1 MTDINAELEAIADD
15 VFTDDAQLDEVAA
28 DAPMKGAG
36 APMPAEKLPGEVQ
49 DMGPAVV
56 SPDAKTDPGDA
67 ATDKAKKAKKPGRDG
82 KGLPSDASPKA
93 QGDGNGPMSSSNEEV
108 EEDETLE
115 IVAEAPESEGE
126 VLETETVEDETIE
139 ERVSAMDLSDDV
151 NALTEGGEL
160 SEEFKKKAATIFEAA
175 VRTKL
180 RSELEHLDET
190 YKAKFD
196 SEIEEAKNDMAEKV
210 DDYLNYVVEEWMMK
224 NEVPVAHRMKA
235 EIAEGFITGLKTL
248 FEEHNISVPDEQFDM
263 LDAAAEKVDEL
274 ESKLN
279 ESLEKNIELS
289 KDNDELKRHEILL
302 DVASD
307 LADTEVEKF
316 AGLAENINYENE
328 SDFREKVETIKESYF
343 PKAQTSNN
351 DDTAAPV
358 NEGGTPSLEDGE
370 VPGTMAAYMTA
381 ISRTH
386 LRDK

>member
-1 MTDINAELEAIADD
+1 MTDINAELEAIAAETFADD
-15 VFTDDAQLDEVAA
+15 TQLDEVAA
-28 DAPMKGAG
+28 DAPKSGAG
-36 APMPAEKLPGEVQ
+36 AAMPAEKLPGEVQ

-56 SPDAKTDPGDA
+56 SPDAKTDPGVA
-67 ATDKAKKAKKPGRDG
+67 AEKKAKQAKKPGRDG
-82 KGLPSDASPKA
+82 KGLPSAASPKA
-93 QGDGNGPMSSSNEEV
+93 QGDGNGPMKSNEEV
-108 EEDETLE
+108 EEDETTE
-115 IVAEAPESEGE
+115 VIAEVPEEE
-126 VLETETVEDETIE
+126 LVYVEDETIE

-175 VRTKL
+175 VRAKL
-180 RSELEHLDET
+180 RSELEHLDEKFT
-190 YKAKFD
+190 AKFN

-248 FEEHNISVPDEQFDM
+248 FEDHNIAVPDEQFDM

-279 ESLEKNIELS
+279 EALETNIGLS

-328 SDFREKVETIKESYF
+328 ADFREKVETIKESYF

-358 NEGGTPSLEDGE
+358 NEGGTPTLEEGD
-370 VPGTMAAYMTA
+370 VPQTMAAYMSA
-381 ISRTH
+381 ISRNH
-386 LRDK
+386 IREQQG

>member
-1 MTDINAELEAIADD
+1 MTDINAELEAIADE

-28 DAPMKGAG
+28 DAPTKGAS
-36 APMPAEKLPGEVQ
+36 APMPTERLPGEVQ

-56 SPDAKTDPGDA
+56 SPDAKTDPGVA
-67 ATDKAKKAKKPGRDG
+67 AEKKAKQAKKPGRDG
-82 KGLPSDASPKA
+82 KGLASAASPKA
-93 QGDGNGPMSSSNEEV
+93 EGDGNGPMKSNEEV

-115 IVAEAPESEGE
+115 VVAEMPET
-126 VLETETVEDETIE
+126 TEESTTVEDETIE

-175 VRTKL
+175 VRAKL

-190 YKAKFD
+190 FKAKFD

-248 FEEHNISVPDEQFDM
+248 FEDHNIAVPDEQFDM

-289 KDNDELKRHEILL
+289 KSNDELKRHEILL

-328 SDFREKVETIKESYF
+328 ADFREKVETIKESYF
-343 PKAQTSNN
+343 PKAQTSNQ

-358 NEGGTPSLEDGE
+358 NEGGTPSLEEGD
-370 VPGTMAAYMTA
+370 VPQTMAAYMSA
-381 ISRTH
+381 ISRNH
-386 LRDK
+386 IREMQG

>member
-1 MTDINAELEAIADD
+1 
-15 VFTDDAQLDEVAA
+15 
-28 DAPMKGAG
+28 
-36 APMPAEKLPGEVQ
+36 MPPEKLPGEVQ

-56 SPDAKTDPGDA
+56 SPDAKTDPGVA
-67 ATDKAKKAKKPGRDG
+67 AEKKAKQAKKPGRDG
-82 KGLPSDASPKA
+82 KGLPSAASPKA
-93 QGDGNGPMSSSNEEV
+93 QGDGNGPMKSNEEV
-108 EEDETLE
+108 EEDETTE
-115 IVAEAPESEGE
+115 VITEVPEEES
-126 VLETETVEDETIE
+126 VYVEDETIE

-175 VRTKL
+175 VRAKL
-180 RSELEHLDET
+180 RSELEHLDEKYT
-190 YKAKFD
+190 AKFN
-196 SEIEEAKNDMAEKV
+196 SEIEEAKNDMGEKV
-210 DDYLNYVVEEWMMK
+210 DDYLNYVIEEWMRK

-248 FEEHNISVPDEQFDM
+248 FEDHNISVPDEQFDM

-279 ESLEKNIELS
+279 EALETNIGLS

-358 NEGGTPSLEDGE
+358 NEGGTPSLEEGD
-370 VPGTMAAYMTA
+370 VPQTMAAYMSA
-381 ISRTH
+381 ISRNH
-386 LRDK
+386 IREMQG

>member
-1 MTDINAELEAIADD
+1 MTDINAELEAIADE

-28 DAPMKGAG
+28 DAPMKGAS
-36 APMPAEKLPGEVQ
+36 APMPSERLPGEVQ

-56 SPDAKTDPGDA
+56 SPDAKTDPGVA
-67 ATDKAKKAKKPGRDG
+67 AEKKAKKAKKPGRDG
-82 KGLPSDASPKA
+82 KGLPSAASPKA
-93 QGDGNGPMSSSNEEV
+93 QGDGNGPMKSNEEV

-115 IVAEAPESEGE
+115 AIAEVPET
-126 VLETETVEDETIE
+126 TEESTTVEDETIE

-175 VRTKL
+175 VRAKL

-190 YKAKFD
+190 YTAKFD

-210 DDYLNYVVEEWMMK
+210 DDYLNYVIEEWMMK

-248 FEEHNISVPDEQFDM
+248 FEDHNIAVPDEQFDM

-328 SDFREKVETIKESYF
+328 ADFREKVETIKESYF

-358 NEGGTPSLEDGE
+358 NEGGTPTLEEGD
-370 VPGTMAAYMTA
+370 VPQTMAAYMSA
-381 ISRTH
+381 ISRNH
-386 LRDK
+386 IREMQG

>member
-1 MTDINAELEAIADD
+1 MTDINAELEAIADE

-28 DAPMKGAG
+28 DAPMKGAS
-36 APMPAEKLPGEVQ
+36 APMPSERLPGEVQ

-56 SPDAKTDPGDA
+56 SPDAKTDPGVA
-67 ATDKAKKAKKPGRDG
+67 AEKKAKKAKKPGRDG
-82 KGLPSDASPKA
+82 KGLPSAASPKA
-93 QGDGNGPMSSSNEEV
+93 EGDGNGPMKSNEEV

-115 IVAEAPESEGE
+115 AIAEVPET
-126 VLETETVEDETIE
+126 TEESTTVEDETIE

-151 NALTEGGEL
+151 NAVTEGGEL

-175 VRTKL
+175 VRAKL

-190 YKAKFD
+190 YTAKFD

-210 DDYLNYVVEEWMMK
+210 DDYLNYVIEEWMMK

-248 FEEHNISVPDEQFDM
+248 FEDHNIAVPDEQFDM
-263 LDAAAEKVDEL
+263 LDAAAEKVDDL

-328 SDFREKVETIKESYF
+328 TDFREKVETIKESYF

-358 NEGGTPSLEDGE
+358 NEGGTPTLEEGD
-370 VPGTMAAYMTA
+370 VPQTMAAYMSA
-381 ISRTH
+381 ISRNH
-386 LRDK
+386 IREMQG

>member
-1 MTDINAELEAIADD
+1 MTDINAELEAIAAESFADD
-15 VFTDDAQLDEVAA
+15 TQLDEVAA
-28 DAPMKGAG
+28 DAPKSGAG
-36 APMPAEKLPGEVQ
+36 AAMPPEKLPGEVQ

-56 SPDAKTDPGDA
+56 SPDAKTDPGVA
-67 ATDKAKKAKKPGRDG
+67 AEKKAKQAKKNGRDG
-82 KGLPSDASPKA
+82 KGLPSAASPKA
-93 QGDGNGPMSSSNEEV
+93 EGDGNGPMKSNEEV
-108 EEDETLE
+108 KDETTE
-115 IVAEAPESEGE
+115 VITEVPEEE
-126 VLETETVEDETIE
+126 LVYVEDETIE

-175 VRTKL
+175 VRAKL
-180 RSELEHLDET
+180 RSELEHLDEKFT
-190 YKAKFD
+190 AKFN

-210 DDYLNYVVEEWMMK
+210 DDYLNYVVEEWMRK

-248 FEEHNISVPDEQFDM
+248 FEDHNIAVPDEQFDM
-263 LDAAAEKVDEL
+263 LDAAAERVDEL

-279 ESLEKNIELS
+279 EALETNIGLS

-328 SDFREKVETIKESYF
+328 ADFREKVETIKESYF

-358 NEGGTPSLEDGE
+358 NEGGTPSLEEGD
-370 VPGTMAAYMTA
+370 VPQTMAAYMSA
-381 ISRTH
+381 ISRNH
-386 LRDK
+386 IREQQG

>member
-1 MTDINAELEAIADD
+1 MTDINAELEAIAAETFADD
-15 VFTDDAQLDEVAA
+15 TQLDEVAA
-28 DAPMKGAG
+28 DAPKSGAG
-36 APMPAEKLPGEVQ
+36 AAMPAEKLPGEVQ

-56 SPDAKTDPGDA
+56 SPDAKTDPGVA
-67 ATDKAKKAKKPGRDG
+67 AEKKAKQAKKPGRDG
-82 KGLPSDASPKA
+82 KGLPSAASPKA
-93 QGDGNGPMSSSNEEV
+93 QGDGNGPMKSNEEV
-108 EEDETLE
+108 EEDETTE
-115 IVAEAPESEGE
+115 VIAEVPEEE
-126 VLETETVEDETIE
+126 LVYVEDETIE

-175 VRTKL
+175 VRAKL
-180 RSELEHLDET
+180 RSELEHLDEKFT
-190 YKAKFD
+190 AKFN

-248 FEEHNISVPDEQFDM
+248 FEDHNIAVPDEQFDM

-279 ESLEKNIELS
+279 EALETNIGLS

-328 SDFREKVETIKESYF
+328 ADFREKVETIKESYF

-358 NEGGTPSLEDGE
+358 NEGGTPSLEEGD
-370 VPGTMAAYMTA
+370 VPQTMAAYMSA
-381 ISRTH
+381 ISRNH
-386 LRDK
+386 IREQQG

>member
-28 DAPMKGAG
+28 DAPKKGAG

-56 SPDAKTDPGDA
+56 SPDAKTDPGDK
-67 ATDKAKKAKKPGRDG
+67 ATEKAKQAKKPGRDG
-82 KGLPSDASPKA
+82 KGLASDASPKA
-93 QGDGNGPMSSSNEEV
+93 QGDGNGPMKSNEEV
-108 EEDETLE
+108 EEDETTE
-115 IVAEAPESEGE
+115 IVAEAPETEGE

-210 DDYLNYVVEEWMMK
+210 DDYLNYVVEEWMKK

-279 ESLEKNIELS
+279 EALEKNIDLS

-328 SDFREKVETIKESYF
+328 ADFREKVETIRESYF

-386 LRDK
+386 LRDQ

>member
-1 MTDINAELEAIADD
+1 MTDINAELEAIAAESFADD
-15 VFTDDAQLDEVAA
+15 TQLDEVAA
-28 DAPMKGAG
+28 DAPKKGAG
-36 APMPAEKLPGEVQ
+36 AAMPAEKLAGEVQ

-56 SPDAKTDPGDA
+56 SPDAPSDPGKEA
-67 ATDKAKKAKKPGRDG
+67 SKKASQSKALPRKGKP
-82 KGLPSDASPKA
+82 SAASAKA
-93 QGDGNGPMSSSNEEV
+93 VGDGSGPMKAGAREEV
-108 EEDETLE
+108 EEDENLE
-115 IVAEAPESEGE
+115 AIAETSE
-126 VLETETVEDETIE
+126 VEEETIE
-139 ERVSAMDLSDDV
+139 DRVSAMDLSDDV

-175 VRTKL
+175 VRAKL

-190 YKAKFD
+190 YTAKFN

-210 DDYLNYVVEEWMMK
+210 DDYLNYVVEEWMRK

-248 FEEHNISVPDEQFDM
+248 FEDHNISVPDEQFDM

-279 ESLEKNIELS
+279 EALETNIGLS

-328 SDFREKVETIKESYF
+328 ADFREKVETIKESYF
-343 PKAQTSNN
+343 PKAQTSNQ

-358 NEGGTPSLEDGE
+358 NEGGTPSLEEGD
-370 VPGTMAAYMTA
+370 VPQTMAAYMSA
-381 ISRTH
+381 ISRNH
-386 LRDK
+386 IREQQG

>member
-1 MTDINAELEAIADD
+1 MTDINAELEAIAAESFADD
-15 VFTDDAQLDEVAA
+15 TQLDEVAA
-28 DAPMKGAG
+28 DAPTKGAG
-36 APMPAEKLPGEVQ
+36 AAMPPEKLPGEVQ

-56 SPDAKTDPGDA
+56 SPDAKTDPGVSA
-67 ATDKAKKAKKPGRDG
+67 EKKAKQAKKPGRDG
-82 KGLPSDASPKA
+82 KGLPSAASPKA
-93 QGDGNGPMSSSNEEV
+93 QGDGNGPMKSNEEV

-115 IVAEAPESEGE
+115 VVAEMPEMESDD
-126 VLETETVEDETIE
+126 VEEDTIE

-175 VRTKL
+175 VRAKL

-190 YKAKFD
+190 YTAKFN

-210 DDYLNYVVEEWMMK
+210 DDYLNYVVEEWMRK

-248 FEEHNISVPDEQFDM
+248 FEDHNISVPDEQFDM

-279 ESLEKNIELS
+279 EALETNIGLS

-328 SDFREKVETIKESYF
+328 SDFREKVNTIKESYF

-358 NEGGTPSLEDGE
+358 NEGGTPSLEEGD
-370 VPGTMAAYMTA
+370 VPQTMAAYMSA
-381 ISRTH
+381 ISRNH
-386 LRDK
+386 IREQQG

>member
-1 MTDINAELEAIADD
+1 
-15 VFTDDAQLDEVAA
+15 
-28 DAPMKGAG
+28 
-36 APMPAEKLPGEVQ
+36 
-49 DMGPAVV
+49 
-56 SPDAKTDPGDA
+56 
-67 ATDKAKKAKKPGRDG
+67 
-82 KGLPSDASPKA
+82 
-93 QGDGNGPMSSSNEEV
+93 
-108 EEDETLE
+108 
-115 IVAEAPESEGE
+115 
-126 VLETETVEDETIE
+126 
-139 ERVSAMDLSDDV
+139 MDLSDDV

-175 VRTKL
+175 VRAKL

-190 YKAKFD
+190 YTAKFN

-210 DDYLNYVVEEWMMK
+210 DDYLNYVVEEWMRK

-248 FEEHNISVPDEQFDM
+248 FEDHNISVPDEQFDM

-279 ESLEKNIELS
+279 EALETNIGLS

-328 SDFREKVETIKESYF
+328 ADFREKVETIKESYF

-358 NEGGTPSLEDGE
+358 NEGGTPSLEEGD
-370 VPGTMAAYMTA
+370 VPQTMAAYMSA
-381 ISRTH
+381 ISRNH
-386 LRDK
+386 IREQQG

>member
-1 MTDINAELEAIADD
+1 MTDINAELEAIAAESFADD
-15 VFTDDAQLDEVAA
+15 TQLDEVAA
-28 DAPMKGAG
+28 DAPKKGAG
-36 APMPAEKLPGEVQ
+36 AAMPAEKLAGEVQ

-56 SPDAKTDPGDA
+56 SPDAPSDPGKEA
-67 ATDKAKKAKKPGRDG
+67 SKKASQSKALPRKGKP
-82 KGLPSDASPKA
+82 SAASAKA
-93 QGDGNGPMSSSNEEV
+93 VGDGSGPMKAGAREEV
-108 EEDETLE
+108 EEDENLE
-115 IVAEAPESEGE
+115 AIAETSE
-126 VLETETVEDETIE
+126 VEEETIE

-175 VRTKL
+175 VRAKL

-190 YKAKFD
+190 YTAKFN

-210 DDYLNYVVEEWMMK
+210 DDYLNYVVEEWMRK

-248 FEEHNISVPDEQFDM
+248 FEDHNISVPDEQFDM

-279 ESLEKNIELS
+279 EALETNIGLS
-289 KDNDELKRHEILL
+289 KDNDELIRHEILL

-328 SDFREKVETIKESYF
+328 ADFREKVETIKESYF
-343 PKAQTSNN
+343 PKAQTSNQ

-358 NEGGTPSLEDGE
+358 NEGGTPSLEEGD
-370 VPGTMAAYMTA
+370 VPQTMAAYMSA
-381 ISRTH
+381 ISRNH
-386 LRDK
+386 IREQQG

>member
-28 DAPMKGAG
+28 DAPKKGAG

-67 ATDKAKKAKKPGRDG
+67 ATDKAKQAKKPGRDG
-82 KGLPSDASPKA
+82 KGLPSAASPKA
-93 QGDGNGPMSSSNEEV
+93 QGDGNGPMKSNEEV
-108 EEDETLE
+108 EEDETTE

-175 VRTKL
+175 VRAKL

-279 ESLEKNIELS
+279 EALETNIELS
-289 KDNDELKRHEILL
+289 KDNDVLKRHEILL

-328 SDFREKVETIKESYF
+328 TDFREKVETIKESYF
-343 PKAQTSNN
+343 PKTQTSNN

-358 NEGGTPSLEDGE
+358 NDGGTPSEEDGE

-386 LRDK
+386 LRDQ

>member
-1 MTDINAELEAIADD
+1 MTDINAELEAIAAETFADD
-15 VFTDDAQLDEVAA
+15 TQLDEVAA
-28 DAPMKGAG
+28 DAPKKGAS
-36 APMPAEKLPGEVQ
+36 AAMPPEKLPGEVQ

-56 SPDAKTDPGDA
+56 SPDAKTDPGVA
-67 ATDKAKKAKKPGRDG
+67 AEKKAKQAKKPGRDG
-82 KGLPSDASPKA
+82 KGLPSAASPKA
-93 QGDGNGPMSSSNEEV
+93 QGDGNGPMKSNEEV
-108 EEDETLE
+108 EEDETTE
-115 IVAEAPESEGE
+115 VITEVPEEES
-126 VLETETVEDETIE
+126 VYVEDETIE

-175 VRTKL
+175 VRAKL
-180 RSELEHLDET
+180 RSELEHLDEKYT
-190 YKAKFD
+190 AKFN
-196 SEIEEAKNDMAEKV
+196 SEIEEAKNDMGEKV
-210 DDYLNYVVEEWMMK
+210 DDYLNYVIEEWMRK

-248 FEEHNISVPDEQFDM
+248 FEDHNISVPDEQFDM

-279 ESLEKNIELS
+279 EALETNIGLS

-328 SDFREKVETIKESYF
+328 ADFREKVETIKESYF
-343 PKAQTSNN
+343 PKAQTSNT

-358 NEGGTPSLEDGE
+358 NEGGTPSLEEGD
-370 VPGTMAAYMTA
+370 VPQTMAAYMSA
-381 ISRTH
+381 ISRNH
-386 LRDK
+386 IREMQG

>member
-1 MTDINAELEAIADD
+1 MTDINAELEAIADE

-28 DAPMKGAG
+28 DAPMKGAS
-36 APMPAEKLPGEVQ
+36 APMPSERLPGEVQ

-56 SPDAKTDPGDA
+56 SPDAKTDPGVA
-67 ATDKAKKAKKPGRDG
+67 AEKKAKKAKKPGRDG
-82 KGLPSDASPKA
+82 KGLPSAASPKA
-93 QGDGNGPMSSSNEEV
+93 EGDGNGPMKSNEEV

-115 IVAEAPESEGE
+115 AIAEVPET
-126 VLETETVEDETIE
+126 TEESTTVEDETIE

-175 VRTKL
+175 VRAKL

-190 YKAKFD
+190 YTAKFD

-210 DDYLNYVVEEWMMK
+210 DDYLNYVIEEWMMK

-248 FEEHNISVPDEQFDM
+248 FEDHNIAVPDEQFDM
-263 LDAAAEKVDEL
+263 LDAAAEKVDDL

-289 KDNDELKRHEILL
+289 KDNDELKGHEGLL

-307 LADTEVEKF
+307 LADTEVEKC

-328 SDFREKVETIKESYF
+328 ADFREKVETIKESYF

-358 NEGGTPSLEDGE
+358 NEGGTPTLEEGD
-370 VPGTMAAYMTA
+370 VPQTMAAYMSA
-381 ISRTH
+381 ISRNH
-386 LRDK
+386 IREMQG